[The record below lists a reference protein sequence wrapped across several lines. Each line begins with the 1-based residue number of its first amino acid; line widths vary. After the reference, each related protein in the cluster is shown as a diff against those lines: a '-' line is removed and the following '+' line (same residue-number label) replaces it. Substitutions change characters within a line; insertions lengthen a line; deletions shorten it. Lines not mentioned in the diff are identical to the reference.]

1 MTLRPTDPLPPPT
14 RDLPGAI
21 LGLWRLVAREDHDA
35 EGTRHVDPV
44 LGADPLGMLSFS
56 PGHFAAQFSR
66 RDRTT
71 QGAGTGGGAG
81 PGANN
86 SAAVDGY
93 DAYFGRY
100 TLDGA
105 AGTITTTLEGS
116 VAAANVGK
124 LFVREIRVVEG
135 RLIIQL
141 ATTSAAGVA
150 VTRRLTFA
158 RAG

>member
-14 RDLPGAI
+14 PELGTALP
-21 LGLWRLVAREDHDA
+21 GLWRLVSREDHDS
-35 EGTRHVDPV
+35 EGARHIDPV

-66 RDRTT
+66 RDRSTPS
-71 QGAGTGGGAG
+71 AISG

-100 TLDGA
+100 TFDP
-105 AGTITTTLEGS
+105 AGTITIWLEGS
-116 VAAANVGK
+116 VAPANVGK
-124 LFVREIRVVEG
+124 EFTRDVRLVGG
-135 RLIIQL
+135 RLLIQL
-141 ATTSAAGVA
+141 ATSTTTGVP
-150 VTRRLTFA
+150 VSRRLTFE
-158 RAG
+158 RAE